1 MEKETIIKEFE
12 ALRAE
17 IAVRIRIHHQLIA
30 LANIFWL
37 VFLIFGAWIFTFGSA
52 IFITYLLIIPL
63 VFTGLLFNYQDNQRT
78 MEVTAK
84 YIEEK
89 LKPKLERSL
98 EWEKYFASQKKN
110 YQFSSAY
117 KIFAFLAPFV
127 LPIILL
133 INFSLTHFQTD
144 LAFVDLVL
152 LIIALINFRYKL
164 YRVKS

>member
-1 MEKETIIKEFE
+1 MEKETVIKEFE

-37 VFLIFGAWIFTFGSA
+37 VFVIFGTWIFTFGIT
-52 IFITYLLIIPL
+52 IFISYILIIPL

-89 LKPKLERSL
+89 LKPKLEGTL
-98 EWEKYFASQKKN
+98 EWEKYFAGQKKN

-117 KIFAFLAPFV
+117 KTFAFLAPFV

-133 INFSLTHFQTD
+133 IDIPLTRFQTD
-144 LAFVDLVL
+144 LAIIDLIL
-152 LIIALINFRYKL
+152 LVIALINFRYKL